1 MWKSFKSFL
10 CSLCFLS
17 FFVLLETQLNSFF
30 RSVTHSLHLVSQ
42 DSHQLENST
51 EVKKKCLDGHWWT
64 LLVMSKSI
72 QHFQC
77 EHTSTE
83 LILVTVSAFLK
94 TSLKVV
100 VDFTPHRTSIQQ
112 DVNFGTET
120 LNLPGKG

>member
-1 MWKSFKSFL
+1 MWQSFKSFL

-51 EVKKKCLDGHWWT
+51 EVKKKWT

-94 TSLKVV
+94 TSLKVI